1 MLDPAYSELLDT
13 NQELRSELQDEIFI
27 NKSNEK
33 KIRSLVKELEQC
45 YRTISSQ
52 DNTIIAHEGEIV
64 ELKSQISNLRKQLR
78 VLQQDKKFKDEVGS
92 IQDGRIIELE
102 NKVESLK
109 AGIHF
114 AKHYS

>member
-13 NQELRSELQDEIFI
+13 NQELCSELRDEIFI

-92 IQDGRIIELE
+92 IQD
-102 NKVESLK
+102 S
-109 AGIHF
+109 
-114 AKHYS
+114 

>member
-1 MLDPAYSELLDT
+1 MFDPAYSQLLDT

-64 ELKSQISNLRKQLR
+64 ELKSQIRCTS
-78 VLQQDKKFKDEVGS
+78 VIFCS
-92 IQDGRIIELE
+92 ILMMTRM
-102 NKVESLK
+102 VE
-109 AGIHF
+109 G
-114 AKHYS
+114 YSFVVF